1 MDIFPEYL
9 TSAAGSARDGLVR
22 LAGETAAAGGIGA
35 GGETRRMAAA
45 ARTAIFADALLGAVR
60 ARLEELRSALK

>member
-1 MDIFPEYL
+1 MDVFPRSL
-9 TSAAGSARDGLVR
+9 TAAASSARDR
-22 LAGETAAAGGIGA
+22 LAHVAAETAASAGGPP

-60 ARLEELRSALK
+60 ARLEELRTVLK